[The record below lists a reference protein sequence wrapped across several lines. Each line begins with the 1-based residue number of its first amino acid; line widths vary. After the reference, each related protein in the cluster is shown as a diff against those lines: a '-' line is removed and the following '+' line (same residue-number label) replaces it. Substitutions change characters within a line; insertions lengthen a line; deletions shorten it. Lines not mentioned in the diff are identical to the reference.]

1 MSPFKMHCFSFSNYI
16 MRTSA
21 QYNFQAANNELF
33 SFLNKSILYNLCF
46 YISARTKGLKG
57 LNFVPMN
64 NKDCEKVKK

>member
-1 MSPFKMHCFSFSNYI
+1 MHCFSFSNYI

-57 LNFVPMN
+57 
-64 NKDCEKVKK
+64 